1 MPFGHFSGKVMHDL
15 YLTSKWICGG
25 SGGAEGIPGQF
36 LTGAWMWNVDTEDE
50 GPRLQVSFVLCF

>member
-1 MPFGHFSGKVMHDL
+1 MPFGHFSGKVMHDP

-36 LTGAWMWNVDTEDE
+36 LTGVWMWNVDTEDE